1 MIRGKKRGPL
11 ISIFLFILLIISFFN
26 WLFIMFRNGL
36 YRLRL
41 LPRRRL
47 EVPVISIGNITGGGT
62 GKTPLVRLLARK
74 VQDRG
79 YTPTILSHSRRGSF
93 QGGVGVVSDGHS
105 LLMNAEE
112 AGEETMMLATQ
123 LPTVPVVIGQD
134 FWQAGQYAVDEL
146 GAEVI
151 LLDDGFQQ
159 RSLIRNLDLVA
170 LDATCP
176 FGHGYLSPR
185 GLLKEPARALRR
197 SDVIVLTK
205 SDYLPQ
211 KRRERLLQRLKRLIG
226 QKADI
231 IQASHQPVWLRDFT
245 GNKEKNLSLR
255 KKKVIAFSAI
265 ADPGSFEKTLK
276 DLGADLVLRLRFPE
290 RHRYNQE
297 ELLEIFSMAF
307 LRGAEMIIT
316 TEKDVVGLPQ
326 ELKELIAGQ
335 EMGLWVL
342 GIEIEINAGQ
352 EKIEE
357 KLDNIIPEEGV
368 PDE

>member
-1 MIRGKKRGPL
+1 
-11 ISIFLFILLIISFFN
+11 
-26 WLFIMFRNGL
+26 
-36 YRLRL
+36 
-41 LPRRRL
+41 
-47 EVPVISIGNITGGGT
+47 
-62 GKTPLVRLLARK
+62 
-74 VQDRG
+74 
-79 YTPTILSHSRRGSF
+79 
-93 QGGVGVVSDGHS
+93 
-105 LLMNAEE
+105 
-112 AGEETMMLATQ
+112 MMLATQ

-245 GNKEKNLSLR
+245 GNKEKNLSLK